1 MSPRLGPITH
11 DPQHPPHMTPRRDR
25 LDALASSVM
34 LALCLLWGFN
44 QVLAKTANTGIS
56 PILQAGLR
64 SIGAMVLVWAWSSL
78 RGVRLFARDRSLW
91 PGIVAGLMFA
101 AEFALIYEGLEY
113 TTASRAVIFL
123 YCSPFVVAVGVHL
136 LVPSEKLSVTQLL
149 GLIGAFAGI
158 AIAFSSGLALPT
170 HRQLLG
176 DALELGGALMWG
188 GTTVLIRA
196 SRLIHISPHKT
207 LLYQLAVSAVVLPPL
222 SWALGEPGVFAPTV
236 PVLVAF
242 TIQTVG
248 VASISY
254 LTWFWLIAHYP
265 AGRLASF
272 TFLTPLFGVIA
283 GAAILS
289 EPLSRDLILA
299 LVLVGIGI
307 TLVNRP
313 SPSPR
318 LAATAKPS

>member
-1 MSPRLGPITH
+1 
-11 DPQHPPHMTPRRDR
+11 
-25 LDALASSVM
+25 M

-44 QVLAKTANTGIS
+44 QVLAKTANAGIS

-64 SIGAMVLVWAWSSL
+64 SVGATVLVWAWASL
-78 RGVRLFARDRSLW
+78 RGVRLFTRDGSLW
-91 PGIVAGLMFA
+91 PGLAAGLLFA
-101 AEFALIYEGLEY
+101 AEFGLIYEGLEF
-113 TTASRAVIFL
+113 TTASRATLFV

-136 LVPSEKLSVTQLL
+136 LVPSEKMSITQVL
-149 GLIGAFAGI
+149 GLIGAFAGV

-176 DALELGGALMWG
+176 DALALGGALAWG

-196 SRLIHISPHKT
+196 SRLVHISPHKT

-222 SWALGEPGVFAPTV
+222 SWVLGEPGVFAPTA
-236 PVLVAF
+236 PVLIAF

-254 LTWFWLIAHYP
+254 LTWFWLITHYP

-283 GAAILS
+283 GAVILS

-307 TLVNRP
+307 YVVNRP
-313 SPSPR
+313 APR
-318 LAATAKPS
+318 LAAETSNSP